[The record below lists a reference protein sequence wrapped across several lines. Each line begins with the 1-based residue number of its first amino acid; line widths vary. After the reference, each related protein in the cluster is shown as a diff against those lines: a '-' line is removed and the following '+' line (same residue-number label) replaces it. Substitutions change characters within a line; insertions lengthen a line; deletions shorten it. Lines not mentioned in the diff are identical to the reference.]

1 MATVRSDLLDRIRS
15 LERQVKEIAGRAQT
29 RPPLDQIRDGDV
41 RISEGG
47 QLAVVPPDKDFATFT
62 AGEWPGGSYGMV
74 ARRMDGSYALTVEG
88 EKADRGTVR
97 MWSRDTAAPDRILV
111 MDDKHS
117 PRHLGRPW
125 LPLQLQP
132 TVNQS
137 TSATSWQH
145 AWVGI
150 TPVHNPVA
158 HVEVTS
164 YAPAGGRVRV
174 RMRAEGGAAFTAD
187 EWEVPEGEWTA
198 HTVEQPL
205 DRSGFL
211 DDYAV
216 QVEHYTHNRR
226 QPIETR
232 LLSAYGRNTY
242 SADEA
247 PDPPAGQEG
256 DTGKPDPTLPIETD
270 DGDQDKDDDAT

>member
-1 MATVRSDLLDRIRS
+1 MRNDLLDRIRAI
-15 LERQVKEIAGRAQT
+15 ERQVKELAGRSQS

-47 QLAVVPPDKDFATFT
+47 QLAVVPPKEEFATFVV
-62 AGEWPGGSYGMV
+62 GEWPGGSYGLV

-97 MWSRDTAAPDRILV
+97 MWSRATDAPDRILV

-125 LPLQLQP
+125 LPLQLHP
-132 TVNQS
+132 TANQS
-137 TSATSWQH
+137 TGATGWQH

-158 HVEVTS
+158 HIEVTS
-164 YAPAGGRVRV
+164 YAEAGGRVRV
-174 RMRAEGGAAFTAD
+174 RMRAEGGTAFTAD

-211 DDYAV
+211 DDYAI
-216 QVEHYTHNRR
+216 QVEHYTHNARK
-226 QPIETR
+226 PIETR
-232 LLSAYGRNTY
+232 LLSAYSRNTY
-242 SADEA
+242 SAEETPEA
-247 PDPPAGQEG
+247 PAGQDG
-256 DTGKPDPTLPIETD
+256 DTGRPDPTLPVETD
-270 DGDQDKDDDAT
+270 DGDQAKGGVE